1 MQKTLKRLG
10 LILVALMLCFVMAF
24 SLAACGDRGDEGNN
38 GNTGNTGN
46 NNDDD
51 EDDDV
56 PVTGVTISGEPTE
69 PLTVGQNHTLS
80 ATVQPADASNKRVT
94 WSSSDE
100 EVVTVSSGLLTAVGG
115 GTATITVT
123 TADGG
128 KTDTCEI
135 TVTSIPVAGITIS
148 ETSLSLTE
156 GDQHN
161 LTVTIVP
168 DNASNKDI
176 TWTSDNEEVATVNS
190 VGAVLAVGAGTA
202 NITAATADGPKAS
215 CAVTVAARDNSFVGY
230 TEIDS
235 VEDWALIGQNLSGKY
250 VLTADI
256 DFGGRQVD
264 TIGNPVGGSGTY
276 TAFNGTIDGNG
287 YAIMNAHFVS
297 GGKSDAGVPN
307 NSNSGMVAE
316 LGAAGVIRNLS
327 IIDCATSGEAYNAMI
342 AVWNNGLI
350 ENCYVQGSVGND
362 NQWWD
367 GWTLGGVLV
376 NINRNNGIIRNCVSW
391 SDYSG
396 LTYGL
401 VGSNFATPAAGSN
414 LTSCV
419 YNNYIVQSTTSDYAL
434 NGEIV
439 GDGNVQPQPLENCYY
454 ITAEDAKKADTFTY
468 LNSYWWVI
476 EDGKVPY
483 VKTSVEGGRDWQG
496 PDIPEEVIIPEISID
511 QPADTTFQ
519 LSNGATMLSY
529 TLSPSGAEELE
540 GITVTWSSGA
550 DNIATVDE
558 NGIVSFKAAGQ
569 VTITA
574 TLTYGDITDTASITL
589 TITA

>member
-1 MQKTLKRLG
+1 M
-10 LILVALMLCFVMAF
+10 
-24 SLAACGDRGDEGNN
+24 
-38 GNTGNTGN
+38 
-46 NNDDD
+46 
-51 EDDDV
+51 
-56 PVTGVTISGEPTE
+56 
-69 PLTVGQNHTLS
+69 
-80 ATVQPADASNKRVT
+80 
-94 WSSSDE
+94 
-100 EVVTVSSGLLTAVGG
+100 
-115 GTATITVT
+115 
-123 TADGG
+123 
-128 KTDTCEI
+128 
-135 TVTSIPVAGITIS
+135 
-148 ETSLSLTE
+148 
-156 GDQHN
+156 
-161 LTVTIVP
+161 
-168 DNASNKDI
+168 
-176 TWTSDNEEVATVNS
+176 
-190 VGAVLAVGAGTA
+190 
-202 NITAATADGPKAS
+202 
-215 CAVTVAARDNSFVGY
+215 
-230 TEIDS
+230 
-235 VEDWALIGQNLSGKY
+235 
-250 VLTADI
+250 LTADI

-264 TIGNPVGGSGTY
+264 TIGNPVGGSGKY

-391 SDYSG
+391 SEYSG

-496 PDIPEEVIIPEISID
+496 PDIPEVVIIPEISIN
-511 QPADTTFQ
+511 QPSSTTFQ
-519 LSNGATMLSY
+519 LGNGATQLSY

-574 TLTYGDITDTASITL
+574 TLTYGDITDKASITL

>member
-1 MQKTLKRLG
+1 MSQG
-10 LILVALMLCFVMAF
+10 
-24 SLAACGDRGDEGNN
+24 SDAADQMVKE
-38 GNTGNTGN
+38 TIA
-46 NNDDD
+46 
-51 EDDDV
+51 
-56 PVTGVTISGEPTE
+56 VTGVTIGGAEDGALE
-69 PLTVGQNHTLS
+69 LIVGGTATLS
-80 ATVQPADASNKRVT
+80 ATVEPRNASNRRVT
-94 WSSSDE
+94 WESSNE
-100 EVVTVSSGLLTAVGG
+100 QVATVSSGLVTAIGD
-115 GTATITVT
+115 GTATITVK

-128 KTDTCEI
+128 KTDTCTV
-135 TVTSIPVAGITIS
+135 TVTSVPVLGVSMS

-156 GDQHN
+156 GDQHK
-161 LTVTIVP
+161 LTVTVIP
-168 DNASNKDI
+168 DNASFKQL
-176 TWTSDNEEVATVNS
+176 TWTTTDEDVAIVNPTS
-190 VGAVLAVGAGTA
+190 GMITAMGAGQAT
-202 NITAATADGPKAS
+202 ITAASKDGPAAS
-215 CAVTVAARDNSFVGY
+215 CTVNVTAYTPNFAGY
-230 TEIDS
+230 TEIRTA
-235 VEDWALIGQNLSGKY
+235 EDWENINNNLNGKY
-250 VLTADI
+250 VLMNDI
-256 DFGGRQVD
+256 DFKGEQVD
-264 TIGNPVGGSGTY
+264 TIGNPVGGSGKY

-327 IIDCATSGEAYNAMI
+327 IVDCATSGEAYNAMI

-496 PDIPEEVIIPEISID
+496 PDIPEEVIIPEISIN
-511 QPADTTFQ
+511 QPSSTTFQ
-519 LSNGATMLSY
+519 LGNGATQLSY
-529 TLSPSGAEELE
+529 TLSPAEANELD
-540 GITVTWSSGA
+540 GITVAWSSSA

-574 TLTYGDITDTASITL
+574 TLTYGDITDKASITL